1 MTLSKGSNLYS
12 CRTFFILMASFCV
25 FPLTSCQYCPLGA
38 VPGIDERTYH
48 SFGDVNIGVFISA
61 SPSGGPAACLNKSN
75 SGSSVLEHSE
85 AIAYA
90 VKTINQDPRL
100 LPNVKLGFIQV
111 NDCSNDNVA
120 LAAALSFL
128 PRVGI
133 GNTESC
139 FNSSASEMSQQDNS
153 KVMPFFDVVG
163 LIAPSSSQRTISLSK
178 LFASAR
184 IPIIGCLASSDEL
197 SDKSRHPY
205 FSRLIPPDRYQV
217 GAMMQFIQRNGWSY
231 ISVIYMKDSFGQK
244 AYDQVK
250 EVSPQFGICLAVV
263 QRVDTSSNFD
273 SVISELL
280 TYEGARV
287 VILFLYSQSAVPLYD
302 SIEKLNVSGHFIWI
316 WSDAWNSAFKKLP
329 LNAQNTVLGS
339 FSVGLYSTYIPEY
352 LKYLS
357 HLRVYNTT
365 NPWFKSQWEY
375 LANCSLDSDESCDSE
390 FDMVT
395 SENFGFEKTPSL
407 YIDAVYTF
415 AHALHKLLS
424 DLCPT
429 ATGAVAR
436 RCVQG
441 DVLLGYLRNVSFEGH
456 NGHIQ
461 FDEFGDRRGKYEI
474 REIVRDYK
482 NVPTVNRSSFITK
495 EARTVAVY
503 DVDTNHLN
511 FTEFKIKWDYVKKIE
526 RLSQLPADSPLWGV
540 PESVCSIACGVGE
553 FKIQRE
559 PFCCWDCRK
568 CRDNEKVSQN
578 GMSCEEC
585 GLLTWPDKA
594 SGYNTCLAITP
605 TYPLVTDTIPL
616 ILICLAIFALI
627 CVSLVAIGY
636 IYFRNSR
643 VIKAASRELSVS
655 QMVAIYAGY
664 ITIIVFQTPPTHESC
679 GALYFMFCLSFDLLY
694 APLLIKTIRIFRIF
708 QSGKKHN
715 QRPLLISPCS
725 QIAMAGAL
733 LAVQVCPTI

>member
-664 ITIIVFQTPPTHESC
+664 ITIIVFQIPPTHESC